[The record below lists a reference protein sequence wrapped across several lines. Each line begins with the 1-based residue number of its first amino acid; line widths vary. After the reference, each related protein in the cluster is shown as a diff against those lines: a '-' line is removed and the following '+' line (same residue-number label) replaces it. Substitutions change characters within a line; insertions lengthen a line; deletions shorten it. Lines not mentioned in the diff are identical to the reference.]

1 MSDTQIVLEVVEG
14 SLKGN
19 QYHFDNPIR
28 IVIGHAFGCDIQLP
42 DENNDAEAT
51 QYQCLLDVDPPYVH
65 VRDLDA
71 GHGVLLNGVP
81 VGPPSLSSQAE
92 RADTVA
98 ALDGEMTDGDELRF
112 GDTLMRIHVSSHQSN
127 SEIDPDWQFDE

>member
-19 QYHFDNPIR
+19 HYHFDNPMR
-28 IVIGHAFGCDIQLP
+28 ILIGRASGCDIQLP
-42 DENNDAEAT
+42 EETDEVEASR
-51 QYQCLLDVDPPYVH
+51 YQCLLDVDPPYVH

-92 RADTVA
+92 AADTVE

-112 GDTLMRIHVSSHQSN
+112 GDTLMRIHVSSHQADPVA
-127 SEIDPDWQFDE
+127 DPDWQFDE